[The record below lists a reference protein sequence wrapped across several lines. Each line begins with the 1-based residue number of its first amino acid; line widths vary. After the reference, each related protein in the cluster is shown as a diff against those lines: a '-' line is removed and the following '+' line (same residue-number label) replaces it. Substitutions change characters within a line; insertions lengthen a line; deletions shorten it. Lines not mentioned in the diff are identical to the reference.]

1 MTEPTDPPAMSEPKT
16 TSDSARR
23 DWYWR
28 AIHADPERRHRFQRS
43 LDRART
49 DPGVPDDMD
58 EIARLL
64 GDDSA

>member
-1 MTEPTDPPAMSEPKT
+1 VTEPTEHQAMSDSKT
-16 TSDSARR
+16 ASNAGRR

-28 AIHADPERRHRFQRS
+28 AMHADPERRHRFERS

-49 DPGVPDDMD
+49 DADEPDDMD

-64 GDDSA
+64 DGRT

>member
-1 MTEPTDPPAMSEPKT
+1 MSEPKP
-16 TSDSARR
+16 TSHTARR

-28 AIHADPERRHRFQRS
+28 AMHADPERRHRFERS

-49 DPGVPDDMD
+49 DEGVPDDMD

-64 GDDSA
+64 DGRT